1 MNTRISDRFSD
12 DDFFFLTVFT
22 NVGLFGITM
31 KTLLLFCLFVCF
43 SIGLCIFLECLK
55 RSFKSIE
62 NFVILVASFEESENS
77 NDIVLPVLPFSLAVA
92 QGVFASHRNGA
103 L

>member
-31 KTLLLFCLFVCF
+31 KTLLLFCFFVCLFLNRALHF
-43 SIGLCIFLECLK
+43 S
-55 RSFKSIE
+55 
-62 NFVILVASFEESENS
+62 
-77 NDIVLPVLPFSLAVA
+77 
-92 QGVFASHRNGA
+92 GVFKKK

>member
-12 DDFFFLTVFT
+12 DDFFFSYSFYECWPLWHNHENFTV
-22 NVGLFGITM
+22 I
-31 KTLLLFCLFVCF
+31 LFVCF